1 MDETTPVA
9 VTPLAVACPE
19 GDARDAE
26 GVTVPTVDPVID
38 PSAEGDP
45 VMVAP
50 LHVPSMLG
58 EIEPDHVFTVGVP
71 WPEAEPQ
78 DPVGVTVPSP
88 LGVGEPAAEGDPVTV
103 WPLHVTEGVSV
114 TAALGLARVGVASP
128 DAVNTLGLPVG
139 VEGRV
144 GVAVVAAVAERAGL
158 ALPVL
163 EPDTLTEAVELCETD
178 PEPLTVIIPVV
189 DPEGDPVTE

>member
-1 MDETTPVA
+1 
-9 VTPLAVACPE
+9 
-19 GDARDAE
+19 
-26 GVTVPTVDPVID
+26 
-38 PSAEGDP
+38 
-45 VMVAP
+45 
-50 LHVPSMLG
+50 MLG
-58 EIEPDHVFTVGVP
+58 EIEADHVFTVGVP

-88 LGVGEPAAEGDPVTV
+88 LGVGEPSAEGDPVTV

-128 DAVNTLGLPVG
+128 DAVNTLALPVG

-158 ALPVL
+158 VLPVL
-163 EPDTLTEAVELCETD
+163 EPDTLTDAVELLD
-178 PEPLTVIIPVV
+178 PETEPLPVILPVV
-189 DPEGDPVTE
+189 DREGDPVTE